1 MPWSRCDSSMPSM
14 PERLGHD
21 LDWPV
26 WWRLVR
32 DAVRAPRTTPR
43 RTSGWGRGWGIA
55 ILLGG
60 WLSGLVPLSEAV
72 ADPVARPAG
81 AALTEM
87 PLVYSVLRDGRWRLY
102 WQADETAPPRPL
114 APLPGDQLAARLS
127 TDGRR
132 VAFEITGK
140 GLAICA
146 LPPVAQT
153 AETAGEVPPD
163 DGCRSLPNAGGDRV
177 RPVWH
182 PVSGELLWVRF
193 VVGSGEERSQL
204 EIAAPDLSQIRP
216 VLDQSGIQDF
226 PDLAPS
232 GRRLAYT
239 SWQTVMPF
247 RGGVQ
252 VIQQLWSLDLATG
265 QAGQLLLS
273 NASDIHPRWSPDG
286 QRLAFA
292 SNRTGRYEIWT
303 IAADGQDPRQVTAGP
318 GQKTWPAWSPDGTR
332 ILFNHERD
340 GRSGLAMLSLASGE
354 MRHYQP
360 FGADAEVQ
368 IRDPDW

>member
-1 MPWSRCDSSMPSM
+1 MPWSQYDSSMPSM
-14 PERLGHD
+14 PERLGHE
-21 LDWPV
+21 LAWPG
-26 WWRLVR
+26 WCRSAR
-32 DAVRAPRTTPR
+32 DTRPAPRTRPPR
-43 RTSGWGRGWGIA
+43 VSAWCGGWGLA
-55 ILLGG
+55 ALLGG
-60 WLSGLVPLSEAV
+60 WLAGLVPLSEAV
-72 ADPVARPAG
+72 ADPVAGPAG
-81 AALTEM
+81 TAPTETS
-87 PLVYSVLRDGRWRLY
+87 LVYSVLRDGRWRLY
-102 WQADETAPPRPL
+102 WQADETAPPQPL
-114 APLPGDQLAARLS
+114 AALPGDQLAARLS
-127 TDGRR
+127 TDGRQ

-146 LPPVAQT
+146 LPPVTQT
-153 AETAGEVPPD
+153 KEAAGEVATD
-163 DGCRSLPNAGGDRV
+163 DGCRSLPNEEGDRV

-193 VVGSGEERSQL
+193 LVSSGEERSQL

-252 VIQQLWSLDLATG
+252 VIQQLWSLDLTTG

-286 QRLAFA
+286 QRLAFS

-303 IAADGQDPRQVTAGP
+303 IGADGQDPRQVTAGP

-332 ILFNHERD
+332 LLFNHERD
-340 GRSGLAMLSLASGE
+340 GRIGLAMLSLASGE
-354 MRHYQP
+354 MSPYQP
-360 FGADAEVQ
+360 FGADVEAQ